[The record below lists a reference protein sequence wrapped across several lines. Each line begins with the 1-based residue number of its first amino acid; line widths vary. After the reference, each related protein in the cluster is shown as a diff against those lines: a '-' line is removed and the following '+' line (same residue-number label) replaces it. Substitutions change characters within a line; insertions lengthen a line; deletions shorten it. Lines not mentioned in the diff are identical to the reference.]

1 MQSQWWPE
9 VVERVRPAGDA
20 ALDLSPEQLIWSA
33 AVALALVAVG
43 PLWRLVRLGVTLV
56 HELGHALTGLA
67 AGRKFTG
74 FVLRADMSGH
84 AVTRGKPRGL
94 GMVAT
99 TWAGY
104 PAPAILGALLVWTA
118 TRGWAAP
125 VLTALLVILLISW
138 VRVRSLLTA
147 LVMLAVSAGTAAL
160 WWAGDDDL
168 QAQVLLAVGL
178 VLLIGGWR
186 HLGAVWRGRDPGSD
200 PAVLA
205 RLTPVPRLLWLLS
218 FAVVLAAA
226 TALVLSEAQRLLGW
240 W

>member
-1 MQSQWWPE
+1 METQWWPE
-9 VVERVRPAGDA
+9 VADRVRPVADS
-20 ALDLSPEQLIWSA
+20 ALDLSPEQLTWSA

-43 PLWRLVRLGVTLV
+43 PLWRIVRLGVTLV
-56 HELGHALTGLA
+56 HELGHALIGLA

-84 AVTRGKPRGL
+84 AVTRGKPRGFGL
-94 GMVAT
+94 VAT

-104 PAPAILGALLVWTA
+104 PAPAVLGALLVWTA

-125 VLTALLVILLISW
+125 VLSAALVILLISW
-138 VRVRSLLTA
+138 VRVRSLLTV

-168 QAQVLLAVGL
+168 QAQVLLAAGL
-178 VLLIGGWR
+178 VLLIGAWR
-186 HLGAVWRGRDPGSD
+186 HVGSVWRGRDTGSD

-226 TALVLSEAQRLLGW
+226 TALVVTEAQRLLG
-240 W
+240 

>member
-1 MQSQWWPE
+1 MDEQWWPE
-9 VVERVRPAGDA
+9 VAERVRPVAGG
-20 ALDLSPEQLIWSA
+20 ALDLSPEQLLWSA
-33 AVALALVAVG
+33 GIALALVAVG
-43 PLWRLVRLGVTLV
+43 PLWRIVRLGVTLV
-56 HELGHALTGLA
+56 HELGHALVGLA
-67 AGRKFTG
+67 TGRKFTG

-94 GMVAT
+94 GLVAT

-104 PAPAILGALLVWTA
+104 PAPAILGALLVWSA

-125 VLTALLVILLISW
+125 VLTAALVILLISW

-147 LVMLAVSAGTAAL
+147 LVMLAVSAGAAAL

-168 QAQVLLAVGL
+168 QAQVLLAAGL
-178 VLLIGGWR
+178 VLLIGAWR
-186 HLGAVWRGRDPGSD
+186 HVGSVWRGRDTGSD

-218 FAVVLAAA
+218 FAVVLAAT
-226 TALVLSEAQRLLGW
+226 TALVVTEAQRLLG
-240 W
+240 